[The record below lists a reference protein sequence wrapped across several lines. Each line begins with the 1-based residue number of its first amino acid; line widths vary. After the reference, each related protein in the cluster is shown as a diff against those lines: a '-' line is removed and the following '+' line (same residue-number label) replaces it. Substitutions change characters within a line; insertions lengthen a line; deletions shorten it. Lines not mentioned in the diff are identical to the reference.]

1 MKGEIPV
8 ALSLNWVYFS
18 IGVGRSGTKWN
29 GTERDEM
36 CYNELQRDETMSL
49 SNRCGSPGH
58 ATGVR
63 VLLRNPLRNHLHNP
77 LRNQRR
83 RFNVQRG
90 TEAEKETSSR

>member
-18 IGVGRSGTKWN
+18 IGVGRSGPNWN

-36 CYNELQRDETMSL
+36 CYNELQRDETMSF
-49 SNRCGSPGH
+49 SDQCGSTGR

-63 VLLRNPLRNHLHNP
+63 VLLHNRLCNTLCNP

-90 TEAEKETSSR
+90 TEAGKRNKQ